1 MSLKKR
7 KQQVVRTPAR
17 KIADARRIR
26 FGSGTAPA
34 VIVRSDD
41 ASTADSRTIRFG
53 SGTAPAVLRK

>member
-7 KQQVVRTPAR
+7 KLVVRAPAQ

-34 VIVRSDD
+34 VIVRPAD
-41 ASTADSRTIRFG
+41 AATADARKIRFG